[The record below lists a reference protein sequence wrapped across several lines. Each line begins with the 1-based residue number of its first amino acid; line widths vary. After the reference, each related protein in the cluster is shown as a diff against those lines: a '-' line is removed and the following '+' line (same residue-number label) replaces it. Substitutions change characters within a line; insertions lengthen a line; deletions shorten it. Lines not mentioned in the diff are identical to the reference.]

1 MFKHGF
7 RFAALLAIVFLLVSR
22 VAFGSGLTVAQA
34 ETSPS
39 TANKKPKLVN
49 LWQPGDPGERM
60 NIRGRVTSINGTP
73 LSGISVAIRQA
84 DGNGVYQERYTT
96 THGVYQER
104 YTTTLKTD
112 QKGRYQFGSVVPG
125 NYMGVRH
132 VHIWSYQEG
141 YQYYESRILFKGDP
155 YLNESSNVD
164 HAIFLEESTV
174 NGETI
179 LFGRFDIVLTP
190 N

>member
-7 RFAALLAIVFLLVSR
+7 RFAALLAIVFLLISR
-22 VAFGSGLTVAQA
+22 VAFGLSLTVAQA

-39 TANKKPKLVN
+39 SAENKPKLVN
-49 LWQPGDPGERM
+49 LWRPGDPGERM
-60 NIRGRVTSINGTP
+60 NIRGRVTSINGAP
-73 LSGISVAIRQA
+73 LSGISVSIRQA
-84 DGNGVYQERYTT
+84 DGNGVYQDRYS
-96 THGVYQER
+96 
-104 YTTTLKTD
+104 TTLETD
-112 QKGRYQFGSVVPG
+112 QKGRFQFASVVPG
-125 NYMGVRH
+125 NYMGLRH

-141 YQYYESRILFKGDP
+141 YQYYESRILFQGDP
-155 YLNESSNVD
+155 YLKESGYAD